1 VRFNRP
7 KRSAYN
13 SPLTKYRNV
22 GFIRYWTLPNL
33 PLFAL
38 AGPMLSILGFSAIWA
53 LRGPRTR
60 PAVKTK
66 RVTSPASD
74 AAGGESFTRTQLQKF
89 AIPQLVLT
97 VLALTTYHVQIIT
110 RISSGY
116 VVWYW
121 WLAFLIS
128 EKPQVEVFGK
138 KWNLP
143 KTIVRWIVVYAIVQG
158 GLFAS
163 FLPPA

>member
-1 VRFNRP
+1 MRFNRL
-7 KRSAYN
+7 KRSTYN

-22 GFIRYWTLPNL
+22 GFMRYWTFSNL

-38 AGPMLSILGFSAIWA
+38 AGPMLSILGLSAIWA
-53 LRGPRTR
+53 LHRPRIR
-60 PAVKTK
+60 PAARTK
-66 RVTSPASD
+66 RATSPASG
-74 AAGGESFTRTQLQKF
+74 AAGGESFRRTQLQKL
-89 AIPQLVLT
+89 AIPQLVLA

-116 VVWYW
+116 VLWYW
-121 WLAFLIS
+121 WLASLIS

-138 KWNLP
+138 KWNLAE
-143 KTIVRWIVVYAIVQG
+143 TVVRWMVVYAIVQG